1 MDELGEA
8 MHSHRA
14 FGKQQAMNVLEEGT
28 HNHRALGRDHIALK

>member
-8 MHSHRA
+8 IHNHRV

-28 HNHRALGRDHIALK
+28 QNHRALGRDHIALK